1 MLLRNSILLETSLT
15 IYLIFACNGSQL
27 NQSGTRVAETGKN
40 TSCGSTLNV
49 LNCYKK
55 AVPFSRTRA
64 IEVISRYVPGA
75 ECDIKNLFFEWALS
89 FENETVC
96 NSSEYCDGN
105 DIFMGSHTIGSGNY
119 RIVSKIAEYDDDGF
133 ENMLSDEC
141 ISTIITEKPLP
152 MIAVGGKIAISSGK
166 LLSAE
171 DVNISSKQIGS
182 LVYELTYDVIGR
194 HPSGF
199 RKRPLENDTF
209 STVPEVNSLDGLMYY
224 FKLAI
229 KTEESN
235 IRQSK
240 SDLIRVK
247 RQSSYTIY
255 SSSCGIANPEILDE
269 NSSDHFF
276 VCQQPSIP
284 NDSLKEVPTFN
295 NHNSL
300 NAVEKLKKWAVEN
313 KVTLS
318 AINQLLAI
326 LVEAKPDDFHGLPRD
341 ARTFLATPKLTITRE
356 VDPGEY
362 YHFGI
367 QKSLEDLFKK
377 NCRKPTDPIQIGIN
391 IDGLPIAKSSNS
403 QFYPIL
409 GLESKNVF
417 LIGLYHGYEKPKNFN
432 QFLSD
437 FVEEAI
443 QLNNNG
449 VEIFGHIYNFKI
461 TKFLFDAVAKASIL
475 AIKGHAGYSSCTKCS
490 QHGESIQDRVCFPL
504 LTFEKRTHESF
515 VQQTDACHHSGHSIL
530 LDIPNIDIIADVPL
544 DYMHLVLLGVVKK
557 LLCGLWCYGPPPHKF
572 PTCSKASKC
581 CVTSEISE
589 PEYLSD
595 KRRPKKK
602 LNSSEEDSSSDLDI
616 PVPKARKG
624 NTTNGLYKHVHKSNQ
639 ASSSDPG
646 VLLEIP
652 KKVLDDKF
660 AAEYSLVGHKHK
672 KVFKSLKICSC
683 ILEAIQRCNKEATL
697 KEIEIVVS
705 AYLAKS
711 NDRLKRQQDIQV
723 ETEETA

>member
-1 MLLRNSILLETSLT
+1 MFANGIT
-15 IYLIFACNGSQL
+15 IADFAL
-27 NQSGTRVAETGKN
+27 
-40 TSCGSTLNV
+40 
-49 LNCYKK
+49 
-55 AVPFSRTRA
+55 
-64 IEVISRYVPGA
+64 VIGNINAY
-75 ECDIKNLFFEWALS
+75 I
-89 FENETVC
+89 
-96 NSSEYCDGN
+96 NSS
-105 DIFMGSHTIGSGNY
+105 
-119 RIVSKIAEYDDDGF
+119 
-133 ENMLSDEC
+133 
-141 ISTIITEKPLP
+141 
-152 MIAVGGKIAISSGK
+152 
-166 LLSAE
+166 
-171 DVNISSKQIGS
+171 
-182 LVYELTYDVIGR
+182 
-194 HPSGF
+194 
-199 RKRPLENDTF
+199 
-209 STVPEVNSLDGLMYY
+209 
-224 FKLAI
+224 
-229 KTEESN
+229 
-235 IRQSK
+235 
-240 SDLIRVK
+240 
-247 RQSSYTIY
+247 

-269 NSSDHFF
+269 NSSDPSF

-341 ARTFLATPKLTITRE
+341 ARTFLATPKLTITRKE
-356 VDPGEY
+356 DLGEY

-391 IDGLPIAKSSNS
+391 IDGLPIAKSANS

-417 LIGLYHGYEKPKNFN
+417 SIGLYHGYEKPKNFN

-449 VEIFGHIYNFKI
+449 VELFGHIYNFKI

-475 AIKGHAGYSSCTKCS
+475 AIKGHAGYSSCIKCS

-504 LTFEKRTHESF
+504 LTFEKRTHEGF

-557 LLCGLWCYGPPPHKF
+557 LSS
-572 PTCSKASKC
+572 CSKASKC

-624 NTTNGLYKHVHKSNQ
+624 
-639 ASSSDPG
+639 
-646 VLLEIP
+646 
-652 KKVLDDKF
+652 
-660 AAEYSLVGHKHK
+660 
-672 KVFKSLKICSC
+672 KSLRKCSNPS
-683 ILEAIQRCNKEATL
+683 LKVVYQSMAIDTWTELQFYDYFEVGKNSMGFTDSDL
-697 KEIEIVVS
+697 LVPVV
-705 AYLAKS
+705 
-711 NDRLKRQQDIQV
+711 DIGPQV
-723 ETEETA
+723 YQGTIAFIQGAVVVNTHISVK